1 MKKILIL
8 ILLMSGCFILESYA
22 QKVALKSN
30 LLYDATA
37 TMNLGLEF
45 GLARK
50 WTLDVPVNYNPWK
63 PDNGRRL
70 RHWGIQPEI
79 RYWFCER
86 FKLMYWLCEKFN
98 GHFFGVH
105 AHYADY
111 NVGGLKILGENME
124 NHRYQ
129 GHLYGA
135 GFSVGH
141 SWILKK
147 RWSIEAS
154 LGLGYAYIAYEK
166 YPCTT
171 CGTKS
176 KDTSKNYLG
185 PTKASV
191 SLIYVIK

>member
-1 MKKILIL
+1 MKRLCILFIVILATVVTAFSQKI
-8 ILLMSGCFILESYA
+8 A
-22 QKVALKSN
+22 VKSN
-30 LLYDATA
+30 LLYDATTTLNA
-37 TMNLGLEF
+37 GFEF
-45 GLARK
+45 GLGQK
-50 WTLDVPVNYNPWK
+50 TTLDISGNYNPWK
-63 PDNGRRL
+63 FRNYRL
-70 RHWGIQPEI
+70 KHWLIQPEI

-86 FKLMYWLCEKFN
+86 FNRTFIGLH
-98 GHFFGVH
+98 G
-105 AHYADY
+105 HYADF
-111 NVGGLKILGENME
+111 NIGGWPDWSFVSGNMQQ
-124 NHRYQ
+124 NRYQ

-154 LGLGYAYIAYEK
+154 LGLGYAYIVYEK

>member
-1 MKKILIL
+1 M
-8 ILLMSGCFILESYA
+8 GPVSY
-22 QKVALKSN
+22 
-30 LLYDATA
+30 TH
-37 TMNLGLEF
+37 
-45 GLARK
+45 
-50 WTLDVPVNYNPWK
+50 LDVYK
-63 PDNGRRL
+63 R
-70 RHWGIQPEI
+70 Q
-79 RYWFCER
+79 
-86 FKLMYWLCEKFN
+86 
-98 GHFFGVH
+98 
-105 AHYADY
+105 
-111 NVGGLKILGENME
+111 
-124 NHRYQ
+124 
-129 GHLYGA
+129 HLYGA

-154 LGLGYAYIAYEK
+154 LGLVYAYIVYEK

>member
-86 FKLMYWLCEKFN
+86 FNRTFQYRGLARLVFCEWEYAAKPLS
-98 GHFFGVH
+98 GTSVWCGIFGRAFV
-105 AHYADY
+105 D
-111 NVGGLKILGENME
+111 
-124 NHRYQ
+124 
-129 GHLYGA
+129 
-135 GFSVGH
+135 
-141 SWILKK
+141 
-147 RWSIEAS
+147 IEKT
-154 LGLGYAYIAYEK
+154 LEY
-166 YPCTT
+166 
-171 CGTKS
+171 
-176 KDTSKNYLG
+176 
-185 PTKASV
+185 
-191 SLIYVIK
+191 